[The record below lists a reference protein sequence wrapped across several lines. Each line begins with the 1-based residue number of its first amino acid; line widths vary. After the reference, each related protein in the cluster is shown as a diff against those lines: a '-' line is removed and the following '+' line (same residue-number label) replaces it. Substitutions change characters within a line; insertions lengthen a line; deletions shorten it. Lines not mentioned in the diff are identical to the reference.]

1 MILRRRIRGPMAIS
15 ILVNSLFLDY
25 FLRGILNSTDLK
37 SWASLF
43 AEDFVVTIKS
53 QAASDGF

>member
-1 MILRRRIRGPMAIS
+1 MAIS